1 MLNNI
6 AGTVGKLAGPVGKA
20 AGQVAEAGGSI
31 VGIRSGTEEP
41 SYTVERRIGDVEIRR
56 YGSRIAAETTIDAN
70 EEAAR
75 NEGFRRLARYIF
87 GGNKGGKKIAMTAPV
102 AQEQGQKIAM
112 TAPVAA
118 QRGATGQW
126 VIRFFMPSAQTMDT
140 LPTPNDERVRLV
152 HLPGEQ
158 MAVLRFSGA
167 YKPEIVKPGP
177 RSCSR
182 RCATTTFTPQ
192 VSRWRGST
200 IRRGPSRSA
209 AAMRSRSA
217 SRRSPRPL
225 A

>member
-41 SYTVERRIGDVEIRR
+41 SYTVERRVGDVEIRR

-87 GGNKGGKKIAMTAPV
+87 GGNKGSTKIAMTAPV
-102 AQEQGQKIAM
+102 AQGQGQKIAM

-118 QRGATGQW
+118 QRAGGDSW
-126 VIRFFMPSAQTMDT
+126 VIRFFMPSNHTMDS

-152 HLPGEQ
+152 HVPGEQ

-167 YKPEIVKPGP
+167 YKPEIVKARTEELLKTLRDNDIYAADEPVAWFYDP
-177 RSCSR
+177 PWTLPFR
-182 RCATTTFTPQ
+182 RRNEVAVSVAT
-192 VSRWRGST
+192 V
-200 IRRGPSRSA
+200 A
-209 AAMRSRSA
+209 
-217 SRRSPRPL
+217 
-225 A
+225 

>member
-41 SYTVERRIGDVEIRR
+41 SYTVERRVGDVEIRR

-87 GGNKGGKKIAMTAPV
+87 GGNKGSKKIAMTAPV

-118 QRGATGQW
+118 QRSSTGTW
-126 VIRFFMPSAQTMDT
+126 VIRFFMPSDKTMDS

-152 HLPGEQ
+152 HVPGEQ
-158 MAVLRFSGA
+158 MAVLRFPGLA
-167 YKPEIVKPGP
+167 KPEVVTARTEELLKALRDNGVYAAGEPVTWFYDPPWTIPF
-177 RSCSR
+177 R
-182 RCATTTFTPQ
+182 RRNEVAVSVAT
-192 VSRWRGST
+192 V
-200 IRRGPSRSA
+200 A
-209 AAMRSRSA
+209 
-217 SRRSPRPL
+217 
-225 A
+225 

>member
-41 SYTVERRIGDVEIRR
+41 PYTVERRVGDVEIRR

-87 GGNKGGKKIAMTAPV
+87 GGNKGSKKIAMTAPV

-118 QRGATGQW
+118 QRGSTGTW
-126 VIRFFMPSAQTMDT
+126 VIRFFMPSDKTMDS

-152 HLPGEQ
+152 HVPGEQ
-158 MAVLRFSGA
+158 MAVLRFPGLA
-167 YKPEIVKPGP
+167 KPEVIKARTEELLKTLRDNDIYAAGEPVTWFYDPP
-177 RSCSR
+177 WTIPFR
-182 RCATTTFTPQ
+182 RRNEVAVSVAT
-192 VSRWRGST
+192 V
-200 IRRGPSRSA
+200 A
-209 AAMRSRSA
+209 
-217 SRRSPRPL
+217 
-225 A
+225 